1 MVRDAAILVS
11 SFVFLAIA
19 WGQEPPVEA
28 AKVEAP
34 VYFSGT
40 VTQATAKSITV
51 YRKALG
57 SSDITKVFAID
68 GGTKVEGKLRAKV
81 KVTVRFVMDDEDHAR
96 AVHIIVH

>member
-1 MVRDAAILVS
+1 MVRATAILLS
-11 SFVFLAIA
+11 SLVFLAIA
-19 WGQEPPVEA
+19 WGQEPPAEA

-51 YRKALG
+51 NRKALG
-57 SSDITKVFAID
+57 SSATTKVFAID
-68 GGTKVEGKLRAKV
+68 GETKVEGKLRAKV
-81 KVTVRFVMDDEDHAR
+81 KVTVRFVMEDEDHAR